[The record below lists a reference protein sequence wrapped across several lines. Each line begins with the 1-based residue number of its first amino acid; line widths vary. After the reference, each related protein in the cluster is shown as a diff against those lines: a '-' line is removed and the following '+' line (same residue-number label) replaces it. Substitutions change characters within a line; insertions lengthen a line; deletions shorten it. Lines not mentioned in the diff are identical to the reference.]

1 MGNQKNYIEPKE
13 TEAMLFSQDI
23 GIDLGTG
30 NTLVCVKNKGVII
43 REPSVVA
50 VDVKSSPARVVA
62 VGDEAKM
69 MLGRTPGSIT
79 AVKPLKDSVI
89 ADYDITADMLKVFM
103 KKATAGTL
111 FTRSRVLI
119 CIPSSITE
127 VERKAVHDAAKSA
140 GARYVSLIEAP
151 MAAAIGAGLSV
162 TEAKGSMIVDIGSGT
177 AEVAV
182 ISLGDIVASRTVKV
196 AGDAFDNAIVQYIRK
211 NFNLL
216 IGERTAED
224 IKLSI
229 GSAAAYSGEGAISV
243 KGRNLADGLPG
254 TAEVTSS
261 DIRQALSEPVN
272 RILDAIHLTLEK
284 TPPELS
290 ADIISSGI
298 TLTGGSA
305 NLRGLDKLIERETGM
320 TVHTAE
326 NPTDCVITGI
336 AVCLQKDNLNLFR

>member
-1 MGNQKNYIEPKE
+1 
-13 TEAMLFSQDI
+13 MLFSQDI

-30 NTLVCVKNKGVII
+30 NTLVCAKNKGVII

-50 VDVKSSPARVVA
+50 LDVKSQPQRVVA

-69 MLGRTPGSIT
+69 MMGRTPGSIT
-79 AVKPLKDSVI
+79 AIKPLKDSVI
-89 ADYDITADMLKVFM
+89 ADYDITADMLRIFM
-103 KKATAGTL
+103 KRATAGTL

-127 VERKAVHDAAKSA
+127 VERKAVHDAAKAA

-182 ISLGDIVASRTVKV
+182 ISLGDIVASRSVKV
-196 AGDAFDNAIVQYIRK
+196 AGDAFDNAIVQHIRK
-211 NFNLL
+211 TYNLL
-216 IGERTAED
+216 IGEKTAEE

-229 GSAAAYSGEGAISV
+229 GSASPYSGEGAVSV
-243 KGRNLADGLPG
+243 KGRNLTDGLPG
-254 TAEVTSS
+254 TAEVSSS
-261 DIRQALSEPVN
+261 DVRQALTEPIN
-272 RILDAIHLTLEK
+272 QILDAIQYTLEK

-290 ADIISSGI
+290 SDIITSGI

-305 NLRGLDKLIERETGM
+305 NLRGFDKLIEKKTGM
-320 TVHTAE
+320 KVHTAE